1 MITIGIFDMKNNF
14 LELMNKVEAGEEVI
28 IEDSGQQIAK
38 IIPLKKLQKKRILG
52 LERGKVIIHDDFNA
66 PLADDIINR
75 FYQ

>member
-1 MITIGIFDMKNNF
+1 VITIGILDVRNKFF
-14 LELMNKVEAGEEVI
+14 ELMNKVRAGEEVI

-38 IIPLKKLQKKRILG
+38 IIPLKKLQKKRVLG
-52 LERGKVIIHDDFNA
+52 LERGKVIIHDDFNS